1 MQELYKTIFDLS
13 SEGIAIHN
21 NEIIIE
27 ANKAFANIF
36 GYHSV
41 DELTGKAFINIHFP
55 EKSQKQISQKL
66 LKTEARYETE
76 GIRVNGEPVYL
87 ECHSKQIHFKGE
99 NRRVVVVKDISENK
113 KKLIESE
120 ENYKKLFMS
129 AGDAALVFKDNV
141 IIDCNKRAE
150 KLLKAQREQIIGF
163 SPWDTSPKKQ
173 PDGSN
178 SAEKALKMIECA
190 KLGVLYEFEWQHVN
204 FNNEL
209 LDIEVTLSFLDTEKN
224 IFIAT
229 WRDIT
234 AYKRAVKTLK
244 VSEEKFSRI
253 FYSSPDS
260 ITLTSVKT
268 GQIVDVNKS
277 FEKIFGYSRVEA
289 IGKTTM
295 MLGIWSKLTD
305 RDQMITK
312 LKGKRTI
319 RDMELEL
326 CKKFGEIIT
335 CLLSGEFIEIEGEQ
349 FILAITKD
357 ITERKKSESLLIESE
372 ERNRMII
379 DNVPVVI
386 WKTNADGITDFIS
399 DNVEWVYGYTPT
411 EIYSNGKKYWLDRIH
426 SDDMRHVEEA
436 FRNLFEENIPFDIE
450 YRIKTKQGD
459 WIWLHDFANIVQE
472 ENGIDYALGVFHNI
486 TKQKE
491 AQLALKESEQKIF
504 RTMVSSEERERER
517 YAKELHDGLGPLL
530 STSMIYLHTMLD
542 EKNTETLKEYI
553 ERTYGLLKE
562 AVQSIRE
569 ISNNLSPDILKK
581 FGIIQAV
588 RSFIEKLK
596 LVSKIDFVINSNLE
610 YRLPETL
617 EFTIYRTITEL
628 INNTIKYA
636 RAKKIDINIQYS
648 EGNLNLSYSDDG
660 VGFDYEKVKEKSRG
674 FGLTNLENRILK
686 LGGQY
691 DYFSAPEKGTNV
703 NIIIQTSCL

>member
-1 MQELYKTIFDLS
+1 MQELYKTIFDIS
-13 SEGIAIHN
+13 SEGIAIYN
-21 NEIIIE
+21 NGIIIE

-36 GYHSV
+36 GYNSV
-41 DELTGKAFINIHFP
+41 DELTGKAFFNIHFP
-55 EKSQKQISQKL
+55 EKSQKKISQKL
-66 LKTEARYETE
+66 LKTEACYETE
-76 GIRVNGEPVYL
+76 GIKVDGEPVYL

-99 NRRVVVVKDISENK
+99 KCRVVVVKDVSENK

-129 AGDAALVFKDNV
+129 AGDAAIVFKDN
-141 IIDCNKRAE
+141 IAIDCNKRAE
-150 KLLKAQREQIIGF
+150 KLLKAQREQIIGL
-163 SPWDTSPKKQ
+163 SPWDMSPKKQ

-178 SAEKALKMIECA
+178 SAEKALKMIESA
-190 KLGVLYEFEWQHVN
+190 QLGVSYEFEWQHVD

-209 LDIEVTLSFLDTEKN
+209 LDIEITLSFLDTKKN
-224 IFIAT
+224 IFIST

-234 AYKRAVKTLK
+234 DYKRAVKTLK
-244 VSEEKFSRI
+244 VSEEKFSKI

-268 GQIVDVNKS
+268 GQIVEANKS
-277 FEKIFGYSRVEA
+277 FEKVFGYTREEA
-289 IGKTTM
+289 IGKTTV
-295 MLGIWSKLTD
+295 MLGIWSNLTD
-305 RDQMITK
+305 RDQMIAE

-326 CKKFGEIIT
+326 FKKSGELIT
-335 CLLSGEFIEIEGEQ
+335 CSLSGEIMEVQDER

-357 ITERKKSESLLIESE
+357 ITERKNAESLLIESE

-386 WKTNADGITDFIS
+386 WKTSADGITDFIS

-411 EIYSNGKKYWLDRIH
+411 EIYLNGKKYWLDRIH
-426 SDDMRHVEEA
+426 SDDIQNVEEV
-436 FRNLFEENIPFDIE
+436 FRRLFEENIPFDIE

-472 ENGIDYALGVFHNI
+472 ENGVNYALGVFHNI

-491 AQLALKESEQKIF
+491 AQSALKESEQKIF

-530 STSMIYLHTMLD
+530 STSMIYLHTMLE
-542 EKNTETLKEYI
+542 EKEIETLKEYI
-553 ERTYGLLKE
+553 DRTYGLLEE

-581 FGIIQAV
+581 FGTVQAV

-610 YRLPETL
+610 CRLTETL

-628 INNTIKYA
+628 INNSIKYS
-636 RAKKIDINIQYS
+636 RAKKIDINIQYN

-660 VGFDYEKVKEKSRG
+660 VGFDYEKVKEKGSG

-686 LGGQY
+686 LEGQY
-691 DYFSAPEKGTNV
+691 NYFSAPGKGTNV
-703 NIIIQTSCL
+703 NIIIQTSCV